1 MKQTGSLRLVLFV
14 QFTFLAK
21 SVLALTGGEIVGR
34 LQDRLEGYKTFSMD
48 FEKEFYWAALDKT
61 RSRTGKI
68 YMQNPNQF
76 RVGLDN
82 GDVMVAD
89 GITVWSYVD
98 RNKQVIISDY
108 DGELRNPWQIFV
120 DYSANFVPTVVEET
134 KIAGRSAYI
143 ISMRERLSDSPD
155 RWLKIWVDKKKWWL
169 LKIEYGEE
177 NGDITT
183 YRLKEHK
190 VNKKLRSG
198 SFSFVIPGGV
208 EVLDRRISPSLTQ

>member
-1 MKQTGSLRLVLFV
+1 MKEIVSLRLVIFV
-14 QFTFLAK
+14 QFIFLAK
-21 SVLALTGGEIVGR
+21 SVLALTGGEIVER

-82 GDVMVAD
+82 GDTMVAD
-89 GITVWSYVD
+89 GFTVWSYVD

-108 DGELRNPWQIFV
+108 GGDLRNPWQVFV
-120 DYSANFVPTVVEET
+120 DYSDDFLPTGVEET
-134 KIAGRSAYI
+134 KIAGRSAYML
-143 ISMRERLSDSPD
+143 SMRERLSNTQG

-169 LKIEYGEE
+169 LQIEYVEE

-190 VNKKLRSG
+190 VNKKIRSG
-198 SFSFVIPGGV
+198 SFSFAIPEGA
-208 EVLDRRISPSLTQ
+208 EVLDRRISPSLIK